1 MVAWIIRQPISPP
14 LHVYKLRSRASQSRT
29 RHFTI
34 HSITHFVFCSQLL
47 TVVVLATRAGVHEA
61 ANLRALVS
69 WPIGGRRVCLALARM
84 GTVLDTMASE
94 KESSVYTARSEQIN
108 ATAFRRY
115 LTLLEIKLLKRFRKR
130 NGTVLFLWAVKPS
143 PAPNPIRFSGIAERL
158 AKVPYSHTA
167 TQPQI

>member
-1 MVAWIIRQPISPP
+1 M
-14 LHVYKLRSRASQSRT
+14 LGASQNGNGSR
-29 RHFTI
+29 HN
-34 HSITHFVFCSQLL
+34 
-47 TVVVLATRAGVHEA
+47 G
-61 ANLRALVS
+61 LRKREL
-69 WPIGGRRVCLALARM
+69 RL
-84 GTVLDTMASE
+84 
-94 KESSVYTARSEQIN
+94 TARSEQIN

-130 NGTVLFLWAVKPS
+130 NGTILFLWAVKPS